1 MNVFKNEKI
10 QKKLIITLVILILF
24 CFCFPK
30 NVNASLFPTKEEIA
44 QWIASLIF
52 DGEYAI
58 LAMEN
63 NLFCSKDN
71 EMPYDADEDATVYLT
86 PETII
91 KGKFLLMDA
100 NIFKD
105 FSSVTSGSSDYYDL
119 EDYNID
125 GKVEMQKTV
134 RGWYTALRNLSI
146 VALLSI
152 LVYVGIRMMMTSLAA
167 DKAKYKTMF
176 KEWLVSLCLVLL
188 MHYIMVGVLNLS
200 QMIVDAISTGGANST
215 VAETVI
221 EKINEGLN
229 MGNDS
234 DNSGDGEDKKAAII
248 KGARIAFAYEIVFFA
263 IIIFTAI
270 YAVKYMKRALILMF
284 LILLAPITCITYP
297 LDKIGDGKAQAFN
310 FWLREFMYNVLI
322 QPFHLLLY
330 IVLLGSSAN
339 LASKNI
345 VYSILCYAMLLP
357 AEKLIREMFGFD
369 KSKLG
374 SPLGAMA
381 TGAAMNQLMRGAS
394 NMLKDG
400 KGEKNGNGGNG
411 RNGGGSEESSPQLP
425 PSQHGSM
432 EDYDDGSVQEG
443 LNENPEDN
451 NDNSEFSGS
460 GGPSAADANTDP
472 NEDPEERAER
482 EALEEQWADG
492 QLDEED
498 LTDEQREQLG
508 LNRNDEE
515 EQQEQIDTN
524 NQQQEQSTISGNNRR
539 NLPNAIKNEI
549 GRKARGKYG
558 TAQLATARGGIRAIK
573 NSLKDTKGM
582 SKGKRFKAAAG
593 AGIKGFLDPNNH
605 NGILNQITRKG
616 LGAVGRMATRTA
628 FGLAGAGVAALGA
641 TVTGDLKSIGT
652 AAAGGMAVGSRFGQK
667 INGFSGR
674 VNNTVGS
681 VYRGTYNRVTGG
693 RSQDKREYINNQKER
708 DYAQQRL
715 FEKNGGRIVQGRE
728 LDEEME
734 RRYQVREMGI
744 TDNDLID
751 ATLDMQDEKFG
762 EDVARIT
769 GGNAQTIS
777 EVEGRLSDKAYNKDY
792 QNLIN
797 GNSEMNDKEFN
808 KIYGRGAAKK
818 AREHN
823 ISMNALND
831 ANINSEDIKE
841 KSISKADFAAR
852 MANKYNANDFKDEKK
867 MKQMHDTMQKEYM
880 QTSGSSAEHA
890 SDITKSIMKDAAKL
904 KGIKA
909 PNFDAIN

>member
-1 MNVFKNEKI
+1 MIFVAYKAI
-10 QKKLIITLVILILF
+10 Q
-24 CFCFPK
+24 
-30 NVNASLFPTKEEIA
+30 
-44 QWIASLIF
+44 
-52 DGEYAI
+52 
-58 LAMEN
+58 
-63 NLFCSKDN
+63 
-71 EMPYDADEDATVYLT
+71 
-86 PETII
+86 
-91 KGKFLLMDA
+91 
-100 NIFKD
+100 
-105 FSSVTSGSSDYYDL
+105 
-119 EDYNID
+119 
-125 GKVEMQKTV
+125 
-134 RGWYTALRNLSI
+134 
-146 VALLSI
+146 
-152 LVYVGIRMMMTSLAA
+152 
-167 DKAKYKTMF
+167 
-176 KEWLVSLCLVLL
+176 
-188 MHYIMVGVLNLS
+188 
-200 QMIVDAISTGGANST
+200 
-215 VAETVI
+215 
-221 EKINEGLN
+221 
-229 MGNDS
+229 
-234 DNSGDGEDKKAAII
+234 
-248 KGARIAFAYEIVFFA
+248 
-263 IIIFTAI
+263 
-270 YAVKYMKRALILMF
+270 
-284 LILLAPITCITYP
+284 
-297 LDKIGDGKAQAFN
+297 
-310 FWLREFMYNVLI
+310 
-322 QPFHLLLY
+322 
-330 IVLLGSSAN
+330 
-339 LASKNI
+339 
-345 VYSILCYAMLLP
+345 
-357 AEKLIREMFGFD
+357 
-369 KSKLG
+369 
-374 SPLGAMA
+374 
-381 TGAAMNQLMRGAS
+381 
-394 NMLKDG
+394 
-400 KGEKNGNGGNG
+400 
-411 RNGGGSEESSPQLP
+411 
-425 PSQHGSM
+425 
-432 EDYDDGSVQEG
+432 
-443 LNENPEDN
+443 
-451 NDNSEFSGS
+451 
-460 GGPSAADANTDP
+460 
-472 NEDPEERAER
+472 
-482 EALEEQWADG
+482 
-492 QLDEED
+492 
-498 LTDEQREQLG
+498 
-508 LNRNDEE
+508 

>member
-1 MNVFKNEKI
+1 
-10 QKKLIITLVILILF
+10 
-24 CFCFPK
+24 
-30 NVNASLFPTKEEIA
+30 
-44 QWIASLIF
+44 
-52 DGEYAI
+52 
-58 LAMEN
+58 
-63 NLFCSKDN
+63 
-71 EMPYDADEDATVYLT
+71 
-86 PETII
+86 
-91 KGKFLLMDA
+91 
-100 NIFKD
+100 
-105 FSSVTSGSSDYYDL
+105 
-119 EDYNID
+119 
-125 GKVEMQKTV
+125 
-134 RGWYTALRNLSI
+134 
-146 VALLSI
+146 
-152 LVYVGIRMMMTSLAA
+152 
-167 DKAKYKTMF
+167 
-176 KEWLVSLCLVLL
+176 
-188 MHYIMVGVLNLS
+188 MVGVLNLS
-200 QMIVDAISTGGANST
+200 QMIVDAISTGGSNST

-234 DNSGDGEDKKAAII
+234 DNSGDGEDKKADII

-400 KGEKNGNGGNG
+400 KNGNGGNG

-460 GGPSAADANTDP
+460 GGPSAADANTNP

-524 NQQQEQSTISGNNRR
+524 NQQQEQSTINGNNKGNVRR
-539 NLPNAIKNEI
+539 ALMNEM
-549 GRKARGKYG
+549 GRKARSKYG
-558 TAQLATARGGIRAIK
+558 TAQFATGGGGIRAIK

-605 NGILNQITRKG
+605 NGILNQITRRG
-616 LGAVGRMATRTA
+616 LGAAGRMATRTA

-777 EVEGRLSDKAYNKDY
+777 EVEGRLSDKAYNEDY

-880 QTSGSSAEHA
+880 QTSGASAEHA

>member
-176 KEWLVSLCLVLL
+176 KDWLVSLCLVVL

-593 AGIKGFLDPNNH
+593 A
-605 NGILNQITRKG
+605 
-616 LGAVGRMATRTA
+616 
-628 FGLAGAGVAALGA
+628 
-641 TVTGDLKSIGT
+641 
-652 AAAGGMAVGSRFGQK
+652 
-667 INGFSGR
+667 
-674 VNNTVGS
+674 
-681 VYRGTYNRVTGG
+681 
-693 RSQDKREYINNQKER
+693 
-708 DYAQQRL
+708 
-715 FEKNGGRIVQGRE
+715 
-728 LDEEME
+728 
-734 RRYQVREMGI
+734 
-744 TDNDLID
+744 
-751 ATLDMQDEKFG
+751 
-762 EDVARIT
+762 
-769 GGNAQTIS
+769 
-777 EVEGRLSDKAYNKDY
+777 
-792 QNLIN
+792 
-797 GNSEMNDKEFN
+797 
-808 KIYGRGAAKK
+808 
-818 AREHN
+818 
-823 ISMNALND
+823 
-831 ANINSEDIKE
+831 
-841 KSISKADFAAR
+841 
-852 MANKYNANDFKDEKK
+852 
-867 MKQMHDTMQKEYM
+867 
-880 QTSGSSAEHA
+880 
-890 SDITKSIMKDAAKL
+890 
-904 KGIKA
+904 
-909 PNFDAIN
+909 

>member
-176 KEWLVSLCLVLL
+176 KDWLVSLCLVVL

-400 KGEKNGNGGNG
+400 KGGNGGNG

-460 GGPSAADANTDP
+460 GGSPSDEANP
-472 NEDPEERAER
+472 ELNEEPLEGR
-482 EALEEQWADG
+482 EAVEEQG
-492 QLDEED
+492 P
-498 LTDEQREQLG
+498 DEQM
-508 LNRNDEE
+508 
-515 EQQEQIDTN
+515 EQQELNENGEEEQIDTN
-524 NQQQEQSTISGNNRR
+524 NQQQEQSTISGNNKGNVRR
-539 NLPNAIKNEI
+539 ALKNEM
-549 GRKARGKYG
+549 GRKARSKYG
-558 TAQLATARGGIRAIK
+558 TAQAATAFGGIRAIK

-605 NGILNQITRKG
+605 NGILNQITRRG
-616 LGAVGRMATRTA
+616 LGAAGRMATRTA

-728 LDEEME
+728 LDDEME

-777 EVEGRLSDKAYNKDY
+777 EVEGRLSDKAYNEDY

-880 QTSGSSAEHA
+880 QISGSSAEHA